1 MSIAAAV
8 PAPSASSQRL
18 TVFAVLA
25 IFLASL
31 APVLSV
37 PVFPMVDF
45 YDHLSR
51 YFVLSRLPGDSF
63 LSQNYQAAWAV
74 LPNIGLD
81 VLGVGLMRLFS
92 PLASAHFI
100 VVAIFTTQYFGVLFF
115 NCQLTGRISLLTAI
129 LAAPL
134 LYSFIFT
141 WGFANFL
148 LGLGLVFWAA
158 GAWIALRRRPLI
170 ACAVGVAFGVL
181 IFLTH
186 GVAFALYGLLVGAL
200 EVGLLWSEGRFR
212 IRNLLRSAALLGAQ
226 AVLPVILF
234 VLSPT
239 SKVAG
244 GASNAGETVKRLA
257 GNGLLMQHLHDL
269 ALYRLATIY
278 RVAESPSAW
287 VDALSFVAVASLL
300 LFMGWRRQA
309 WIAKPARLAIAL
321 GVALV
326 ALTPPTLF
334 GVAYVADRMPLFLAF
349 TAAGAI
355 QTRERKFER
364 PEILGVSI
372 LLGLMVLRLIFIEVN
387 WQRYRTDF
395 ADFRRASEAMPTR
408 SLVVYVSAAR
418 EQRMEARARCE
429 MYGPLLIALRGEA
442 APLFAV
448 ESQQPIRLRGSLSAA
463 EAEQPKPTGT
473 QSLAFQ
479 SDRLASAL
487 AAKRFDYVLV
497 CDAERLPRPVPATSV
512 VAHVGRFTVLKTAA
526 ASR

>member
-1 MSIAAAV
+1 MVAV
-8 PAPSASSQRL
+8 
-18 TVFAVLA
+18 VA

-31 APVLSV
+31 TPVLSV

-63 LSQNYQAAWAV
+63 LSQNYQSAWAI

-81 VLGVGLMRLFS
+81 VLGVELMRLFS
-92 PLASAHFI
+92 PLGSAHLI
-100 VVAIFTTQYFGVLFF
+100 VVSIFATQYFGVLFF
-115 NCQLTGRISLLTAI
+115 NRQLTGRVSLLTAI

-158 GAWIALRRRPLI
+158 GAWLALRRRPWL
-170 ACAVGVAFGVL
+170 ASAVGMVFGVL

-200 EVGLLWSEGRFR
+200 EAGLLWCEGRFR
-212 IRNLLRSAALLGAQ
+212 VRDLLRSAALLAAQ

-234 VLSPT
+234 AISPT

-244 GASNAGETVKRLA
+244 GASNAGASVKRLA
-257 GNGLLMQHLHDL
+257 GNGQLMQHLHDL

-287 VDALSFVAVASLL
+287 VDALSFVAVAGLM
-300 LFMGWRRQA
+300 LFMAWRRWV
-309 WIAKPARLAIAL
+309 WIAKPARLAIVL
-321 GVALV
+321 GLALV

-349 TAAGAI
+349 TAAGAL
-355 QTRERKFER
+355 QTSGRKFER
-364 PEILGVSI
+364 PEILCVSL
-372 LLGLMVLRLIFIEVN
+372 LLGLVALRLIFIDVN

-395 ADFRRASEAMPTR
+395 AAFSKASEAMPPHR
-408 SLVVYVSAAR
+408 VVVYVSAAR
-418 EQRMEARARCE
+418 EQRMEARGRCE

-448 ESQQPIRLRGSLSAA
+448 ESQQPIRLRGALNAA
-463 EAEQPKPTGT
+463 QAEQPKPTGT

-479 SDRLASAL
+479 SDRLEFAL

-497 CDAERLPRPVPATSV
+497 CDAERLPRPVPTTSV
-512 VAHVGRFTVLKTAA
+512 VTHVGRFTVLKTAT
-526 ASR
+526 ASN

>member
-1 MSIAAAV
+1 MSVSATEA
-8 PAPSASSQRL
+8 ASSARPQRL
-18 TVFAVLA
+18 TRLAVLA

-51 YFVLSRLPGDSF
+51 YFVLSRLPGDGF

-81 VLGVGLMRLFS
+81 VVGVGLMRLFS
-92 PLASAHFI
+92 PLASAHVI
-100 VVAIFTTQYFGVLFF
+100 VLSIFATQYFGVLFF
-115 NCQLTGRISLLTAI
+115 NRQLTGRISLLTAI

-158 GAWIALRRRPLI
+158 GAWVALRRRPWI

-200 EVGLLWSEGRFR
+200 ELGLLWSEGRFR
-212 IRNLLRSAALLGAQ
+212 IPDLLKSAALLGAQ

-234 VLSPT
+234 ALSPT

-244 GASNAGETVKRLA
+244 GASNAGATVKRLA
-257 GNGLLMQHLHDL
+257 GNGQLMRHLHDL

-278 RVAESPSAW
+278 RVAETPAAW
-287 VDALSFVAVASLL
+287 VDALSFVAVAAVL
-300 LFMGWRRQA
+300 LFMAWRRQA
-309 WIAKPARLAIAL
+309 WIARPAWLAIAL

-355 QTRERKFER
+355 QTRERDAGR
-364 PEILGVSI
+364 PEARGVWL
-372 LLGLMVLRLIFIEVN
+372 LLGLMALRLVFIDVN
-387 WQRYRTDF
+387 WQRYRADF
-395 ADFRRASEAMPTR
+395 ADFRRASQAMAPH
-408 SLVVYVSAAR
+408 SLVVFVSAAR
-418 EQRMEARARCE
+418 EQRMEARGRCE

-448 ESQQPIRLRGSLSAA
+448 ESQQPIRLRGGLNEAQAA
-463 EAEQPKPTGT
+463 QPTPNGI

-479 SDRLASAL
+479 SQRLETAL

-497 CDAERLPRPVPATSV
+497 CDAERLPRPIPATSV
-512 VAHVGRFTVLKTAA
+512 VARAGRFTVLKTATTD
-526 ASR
+526 R